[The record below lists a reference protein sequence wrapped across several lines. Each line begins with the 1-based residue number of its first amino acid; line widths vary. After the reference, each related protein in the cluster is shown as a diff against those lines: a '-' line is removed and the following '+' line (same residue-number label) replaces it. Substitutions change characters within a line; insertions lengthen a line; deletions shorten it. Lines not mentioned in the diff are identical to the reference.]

1 VHLEEAL
8 MEAVHLLS
16 AFSLPELVIAG
27 MCMMLGAAA
36 VLVLSAVIR
45 EHRAVADR
53 ADGGGVGPAL
63 ASPDHRA
70 H

>member
-1 VHLEEAL
+1 VYLEEAL
-8 MEAVHLLS
+8 LEAVHLLS

-36 VLVLSAVIR
+36 VLIFNAVIR

-53 ADGGGVGPAL
+53 ADGGDVVPAL